1 MKSYSFTLKF
11 KDEIGYFSQS
21 QVISDVRDVLLHNG
35 FVFGKNIKKVKK
47 IDVKG
52 DEVKASVSLLFD
64 QTEKDLEESV
74 NDLKSVLKKRK
85 YQLVSLPS
93 KNLAN
98 QKQKMS
104 QSSKKKVSGETL
116 KKKSKATSKKSKLS
130 TIRNKK
136 NKKKKKNKKESS
148 WFNLF

>member
-47 IDVKG
+47 IEVKG

-64 QTEKDLEESV
+64 QTEKDLDESV
-74 NDLKSVLKKRK
+74 NDLKSLLKKRK
-85 YQLVSLPS
+85 YKLISQPSNSLAI
-93 KNLAN
+93 K
-98 QKQKMS
+98 KQKMS
-104 QSSKKKVSGETL
+104 QSSKKRVSGETL
-116 KKKSKATSKKSKLS
+116 KKKSKDISKKAKLS

-136 NKKKKKNKKESS
+136 NKEESS
-148 WFNLF
+148 

>member
-11 KDEIGYFSQS
+11 KDEIDYFSQS

-35 FVFGKNIKKVKK
+35 FVFGKNVKKVKK
-47 IDVKG
+47 IEVKG

-85 YQLVSLPS
+85 YKLVSQPTNSLTD
-93 KNLAN
+93 K
-98 QKQKMS
+98 KQKMRRS
-104 QSSKKKVSGETL
+104 STSSKKRVSGEKL
-116 KKKSKATSKKSKLS
+116 KKSKGKTKKSKSSLKKGK
-130 TIRNKK
+130 NKK
-136 NKKKKKNKKESS
+136 NSS

>member
-136 NKKKKKNKKESS
+136 NKKK
-148 WFNLF
+148 

>member
-11 KDEIGYFSQS
+11 KDEIDYFSQS

-35 FVFGKNIKKVKK
+35 SVFGKNIKKVKK
-47 IDVKG
+47 LEVKG

-64 QTEKDLEESV
+64 QTEKDLNESV
-74 NDLKSVLKKRK
+74 NDLKTVLKKRK
-85 YQLVSLPS
+85 YKLISQPS
-93 KNLAN
+93 KSLSNK
-98 QKQKMS
+98 KQKMS
-104 QSSKKKVSGETL
+104 QSSKKKVSRETL

-136 NKKKKKNKKESS
+136 NKKNKKESS

>member
-11 KDEIGYFSQS
+11 KDEIDYFSQS

-47 IDVKG
+47 IEVKG
-52 DEVKASVSLLFD
+52 DEVKASVSLSFD

-85 YQLVSLPS
+85 YQLVSQPS
-93 KNLAN
+93 KSLAN
-98 QKQKMS
+98 KKQKMS

-136 NKKKKKNKKESS
+136 NKKDSS

>member
-11 KDEIGYFSQS
+11 KDEIDYFSQS

-47 IDVKG
+47 IEVKG

-64 QTEKDLEESV
+64 QTKKDLDESV
-74 NDLKSVLKKRK
+74 NDLKTVLKKRK
-85 YQLVSLPS
+85 YKLISQPS
-93 KNLAN
+93 KSLAN
-98 QKQKMS
+98 KKQKMS
-104 QSSKKKVSGETL
+104 QSLKKKVSGETF
-116 KKKSKATSKKSKLS
+116 KKKSNATSKKSKLS

-136 NKKKKKNKKESS
+136 NKKNKKESS